1 MNRNH
6 MHILKDINMWTKYSQ
21 TVLRLLRNANMRL
34 PVWANILRWPLRPVG
49 LLLLYSFETFHNCT
63 LQEEAEVYKFWV
75 HSGTA
80 PCLSVSPSVRQHFR
94 CDAITQK
101 VLLYSF
107 EPLHNCTLQ
116 EEAEVYKIWV
126 HSTFIQMSLS
136 FDSLRRGPCWPCHFS
151 SIYNLKMYWIA
162 NVISLQIKPSLQ

>member
-1 MNRNH
+1 M
-6 MHILKDINMWTKYSQ
+6 
-21 TVLRLLRNANMRL
+21 
-34 PVWANILRWPLRPVG
+34 
-49 LLLLYSFETFHNCT
+49 
-63 LQEEAEVYKFWV
+63 YKFWV

-116 EEAEVYKIWV
+116 EEAEVYKIWPRDHETV
-126 HSTFIQMSLS
+126 LKLS
-136 FDSLRRGPCWPCHFS
+136 QNLDLNLRFGLS
-151 SIYNLKMYWIA
+151 
-162 NVISLQIKPSLQ
+162 